1 MRDPYQVLGLSKG
14 AGTKDIKKAYRTLA
28 KKYHPDTNKGDD
40 EAARK
45 FSEISAAH
53 DLLSDEEKR
62 GQFDR
67 GEIDAEGNPTFKGYN
82 PFGGGRPGGGTH
94 RRWSSSGGPGVGG
107 GGPEDIFAE
116 IFGNFGQGGPRAAAR
131 GQDVSYRL
139 KVSFLEAAKGERK
152 RVTMPNGKT
161 LDVNIPAGVSDG
173 QQIRLRG
180 QGEQSMGGGA
190 AGDALITVDVEAHP
204 LFERSGN
211 DIRLELPVTLYEAVL
226 GDKVRV
232 PTLEGSVELK
242 IPANSSSGRTLRL
255 KGKGIAVKGKAGDQ
269 LVILRV
275 MLPKDADER
284 LEKLA
289 RDLAENAP
297 YTVRGDKFGNNS

>member
-116 IFGNFGQGGPRAAAR
+116 IFGNFGQGGPAR
-131 GQDVSYRL
+131 RGPRPGCELPSQGLVSR
-139 KVSFLEAAKGERK
+139 SGER
-152 RVTMPNGKT
+152 
-161 LDVNIPAGVSDG
+161 
-173 QQIRLRG
+173 
-180 QGEQSMGGGA
+180 
-190 AGDALITVDVEAHP
+190 
-204 LFERSGN
+204 
-211 DIRLELPVTLYEAVL
+211 
-226 GDKVRV
+226 
-232 PTLEGSVELK
+232 
-242 IPANSSSGRTLRL
+242 RT
-255 KGKGIAVKGKAGDQ
+255 
-269 LVILRV
+269 
-275 MLPKDADER
+275 
-284 LEKLA
+284 
-289 RDLAENAP
+289 
-297 YTVRGDKFGNNS
+297 

>member
-14 AGTKDIKKAYRTLA
+14 ASTKDIKKAYRTLA

-53 DLLSDEEKR
+53 DLLSDDEKR

-82 PFGGGRPGGGTH
+82 PFGGGRQGGGTY
-94 RRWSSSGGPGVGG
+94 RRWSGSGGPGMGG

-180 QGEQSMGGGA
+180 QGEPSMGGGS
-190 AGDALITVDVEAHP
+190 AGDALITVDVGKHP
-204 LFERSGN
+204 LFERDGN

-226 GDKVRV
+226 GAKIRV

-255 KGKGIAVKGKAGDQ
+255 KGRGISVKGAAGDQ
-269 LVILRV
+269 LVVLRV
-275 MLPKDADER
+275 MLPKHADER

>member
-1 MRDPYQVLGLSKG
+1 
-14 AGTKDIKKAYRTLA
+14 
-28 KKYHPDTNKGDD
+28 
-40 EAARK
+40 
-45 FSEISAAH
+45 
-53 DLLSDEEKR
+53 
-62 GQFDR
+62 
-67 GEIDAEGNPTFKGYN
+67 
-82 PFGGGRPGGGTH
+82 
-94 RRWSSSGGPGVGG
+94 
-107 GGPEDIFAE
+107 
-116 IFGNFGQGGPRAAAR
+116 
-131 GQDVSYRL
+131 
-139 KVSFLEAAKGERK
+139 
-152 RVTMPNGKT
+152 MPNGKT